1 MKKGHK
7 RQGLAIYTI
16 GDINYA
22 SSTSWKLKDTEVE
35 QSNLKKKKKT
45 WNNNQIL
52 VITNMYM
59 DP

>member
-35 QSNLKKKKKT
+35 QSNLKKKKKKK
-45 WNNNQIL
+45 NLKQQSNFSYN
-52 VITNMYM
+52 
-59 DP
+59 

>member
-1 MKKGHK
+1 MKKEHK
-7 RQGLAIYTI
+7 REGLAIYTI

-22 SSTSWKLKDTEVE
+22 SSTTWTLKDTEVE
-35 QSNLKKKKKT
+35 QSNLKKNKT
-45 WNNNQIL
+45 WNYNQIL